1 MLRPGNVTPLSV
13 CGHILIILQTRLM
26 ALACACI
33 STTITY
39 DTLGEEGLTHSLNE
53 PDSVGIFTNTELL
66 LTLFKVLPQTPSVKY
81 GIYDGEA
88 KETIIDSIRSL
99 RAIQVINISKL
110 REIGKTISVNIL
122 ESRLPKKEDMALI
135 IYTSGST
142 GAPKGVCIT
151 HANLIASVGAVYL
164 SLTKIASSLIYPSHT
179 CWSTL
184 WN

>member
-1 MLRPGNVTPLSV
+1 MSTLRPDTSLCMV
-13 CGHILIILQTRLM
+13 CGHLLPLPRRGRSYNHLAQLNCRHIHECAAQALSNLHNISDNKANQT
-26 ALACACI
+26 
-33 STTITY
+33 
-39 DTLGEEGLTHSLNE
+39 TLEG
-53 PDSVGIFTNTELL
+53 
-66 LTLFKVLPQTPSVKY
+66 
-81 GIYDGEA
+81 
-88 KETIIDSIRSL
+88 IRSL